1 MKTNE
6 KKRASNK
13 GSQTF
18 SKMIKGKWLIILV
31 IVGVV
36 YGLSQIVLDIDTDP
50 MGVGGFS
57 GITTEQEQE
66 YYTLCAE
73 GDFVGAKKVL
83 NSFYNEYTQ
92 EFGKWRGGAWNDREA
107 RQKQQQYHTA
117 MAYIFGQEATS
128 IYYGEATD
136 KTSKLISLLVAIP
149 TEGAPLS
156 EGKHGSGMFY
166 DNDAGVGASLAIDH
180 VVYQTWVRF
189 YNDRCEQILNMALAN
204 DDIALATKVAKL
216 FKTEVK
222 TSFEQDEVRGDE
234 YNIATVTYDDSRRV
248 EATNR
253 CSAAN

>member
-6 KKRASNK
+6 KKRASSK

-36 YGLSQIVLDIDTDP
+36 YGLSQIVLDIDNDP

-57 GITTEQEQE
+57 GIATEQEQE

-117 MAYIFGQEATS
+117 MAYNHLNRFSLFFIFQT
-128 IYYGEATD
+128 
-136 KTSKLISLLVAIP
+136 KIP
-149 TEGAPLS
+149 FSPQNRKNGNPKRKIFHYIKRKM
-156 EGKHGSGMFY
+156 GIRG
-166 DNDAGVGASLAIDH
+166 
-180 VVYQTWVRF
+180 RF
-189 YNDRCEQILNMALAN
+189 CHQ
-204 DDIALATKVAKL
+204 
-216 FKTEVK
+216 
-222 TSFEQDEVRGDE
+222 
-234 YNIATVTYDDSRRV
+234 
-248 EATNR
+248 
-253 CSAAN
+253 